1 MFREMRRIK
10 RQVSQED
17 CLKILK
23 EEKRAAFSVIGE
35 DGYPYSLPVDFYY
48 DEDDQAVYIHTAS
61 EGHKIDALKSNNKV
75 CFTVWNQGFK
85 KEGHWEWNAT
95 SVVIFGRAS
104 LVDDR
109 QLLLNRLE
117 KLAQKYFP
125 TQEEIDKEMNSP
137 AAGKVAM
144 IKIEIDHMTGKL
156 VSER

>member
-17 CLKILK
+17 CLTILK